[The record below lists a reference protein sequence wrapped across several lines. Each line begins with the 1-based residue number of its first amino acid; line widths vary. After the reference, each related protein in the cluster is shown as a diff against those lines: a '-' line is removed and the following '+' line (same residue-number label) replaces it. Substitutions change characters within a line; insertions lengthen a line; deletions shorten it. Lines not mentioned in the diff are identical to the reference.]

1 MKEVYQTLVI
11 EEVSK
16 ETQEHAKHIVLD
28 GLKERFGSLDKS
40 LNQDL
45 NEIVLNYN
53 SRGNLFLVGRINTK
67 VICTGAFI
75 REEIDTGRIVRMSVQ
90 KEYRRHGIAQK
101 MLKEIERRAQAKGFK
116 RIVLETTY
124 SWHDAISF
132 YKKNEYKEFD
142 RNEYEV
148 HMVKNLF

>member
-1 MKEVYQTLVI
+1 MKEVSQTLVI

-53 SRGNLFLVGRINTK
+53 SRGNPFLVGRINTK
-67 VICTGAFI
+67 VVCTGALI
-75 REEIDTGRIVRMSVQ
+75 HEDVDTGRVVRMSVQ
-90 KEYRRHGIAQK
+90 
-101 MLKEIERRAQAKGFK
+101 
-116 RIVLETTY
+116 RIVLETTN

-132 YKKNEYKEFD
+132 YKKNEYEVFG